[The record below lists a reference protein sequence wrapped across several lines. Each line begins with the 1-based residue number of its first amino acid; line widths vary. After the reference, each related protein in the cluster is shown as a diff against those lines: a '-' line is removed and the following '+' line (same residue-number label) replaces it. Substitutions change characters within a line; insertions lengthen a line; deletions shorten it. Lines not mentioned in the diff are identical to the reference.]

1 MADLMVMLEMMIG
14 TPSNDIEA
22 VFLYAIAAIIVIIV
36 VKGVASL
43 FYIVKKAF

>member
-1 MADLMVMLEMMIG
+1 MADLMLMLEMMIG

-22 VFLYAIAAIIVIIV
+22 TFLYGIAAIIVIIV

-43 FYIVKKAF
+43 FYMIKKAF